1 MVGLLNRINMASLS
15 VDEIQSSIAALVDQ
29 NQDTTQI
36 SQSDYDLRLRYMN
49 MALDEWSEAYDW
61 DVLYKEYYTQTSTS
75 TGNATVVLPGDFR
88 KLASFPKITH
98 MGNQTDAF
106 PEVLPYQDNQFND
119 TDLRVNMLGN
129 PNVGYSMFVKGVQM
143 QSGAS
148 IMIPYYYAPASLA
161 SGIQVPEIPCGQFIF
176 RRVIAYLWQGRED
189 PRYPQ
194 AQTDA
199 DRELQNLIM
208 FESTKGRASFDDT
221 VKTVEQTRAQYRWGR
236 D

>member
-1 MVGLLNRINMASLS
+1 MSS
-15 VDEIQSSIAALVDQ
+15 VAALVDQ

-36 SQSDYDLRLRYMN
+36 SSADYALRLRYMN

-61 DVLYKEYYTQTSTS
+61 DCLYKEYNTMTSTAS
-75 TGNATVVLPGDFR
+75 GNATVMMPSDFR

-98 MGNQTDAF
+98 TGNQTDAF

-119 TDLRVNMLGN
+119 TDLRVNLFGN
-129 PNVGYSMFVKGVQM
+129 PNLGYSMLVKGVNM

-161 SGIQVPEIPCGQFIF
+161 SGVQIPEIPCGQFIF
-176 RRVIAYLWQGRED
+176 KRTIAYLWQGRED
-189 PRYPQ
+189 PRFPAMQ
-194 AQTDA
+194 SDAQN
-199 DRELQNLIM
+199 ELMNLIQ
-208 FESTKGRASFDDT
+208 FEETKGRASFDDT

-236 D
+236 DS

>member
-1 MVGLLNRINMASLS
+1 MASLD

-36 SQSDYDLRLRYMN
+36 SSADYSLRLRYMN
-49 MALDEWSEAYDW
+49 MALDEWSESYDW
-61 DVLYKEYYTQTSTS
+61 DCLYTEYNTLTSTS
-75 TGNATVVLPGDFR
+75 TGNASIGMPADFR

-98 MGNQTDAF
+98 TGVQTDSF
-106 PEVLPYQDNQFND
+106 PEVLPINDGQFSD
-119 TDLRVNMLGN
+119 TDKRVWLLGN
-129 PNVGYSMFVKGVQM
+129 PHDNYTLFVKGVNL

-148 IMIPYYYAPASLA
+148 IFVPYYKSPASLA
-161 SGIQVPEIPCGQFIF
+161 SGSQVPEIPCGQFIF

-194 AQTDA
+194 AQADA
-199 DRELQNLIM
+199 DRELQNLIQ
-208 FESTKGRASFDDT
+208 FEATKGRASYDDT
-221 VKTVEQTRAQYRWGR
+221 IKTVEQTRAQYRWGR